1 MGKLIKWLKWLD
13 DNLVK
18 ILVAGFIFL
27 IPLYPKFPLKFIDY
41 TYISIRL
48 EDVYVALIALVFLVQ
63 LIRKKVQLNQRFLL
77 TIVLFWVAVMI
88 SFLWGAY
95 IQKTVI
101 YKHLG
106 FLHSLRRIEYSL
118 IFFLITSTSKSRKDF
133 IFYLTCLILTLVM
146 VCLYGIGQKFFGF
159 PAVQTMN
166 PEFAKGHILF
176 LTPEAR
182 VSSTFAGHYDL
193 AAYLVFFLPISLG
206 VYLWR
211 RKLAFFLIF
220 VLALFTL
227 TLTASRSSSLAY
239 LISICAF
246 LIYLRKFKLLLFV
259 VILSV
264 GLSFTTSNLSSRWA
278 QALRVKQI
286 YVNEKTG
293 QVVIPQK
300 MTTKEL
306 PAGNLYME
314 IDKATEKTSAQ
325 TEKLLRDKI
334 IEDLRDEAKKS
345 GKTLTASQ
353 EAEMAA
359 TISAGLKPVSTVVS
373 DISFATRIQVEWPR
387 AINAFLKNPLLGSG
401 PSSITEATDG
411 DFFRWLG
418 EMGLLGTL
426 IFVFF
431 LFSMVKFIYLKI
443 NHFSLT
449 EKYLYIGFIF
459 GLFGLLL
466 NAVYIDVFEASKAA
480 YTFWTVSG
488 IIVGSLLISKNRHS
502 SQLTKNE

>member
-1 MGKLIKWLKWLD
+1 MAKLIKWLSWLD
-13 DNLVK
+13 NNLVK
-18 ILVAGFIFL
+18 ILTVGFIFL

-48 EDVYVALIALVFLVQ
+48 EDIYVALMTLIFVIQ
-63 LIRKKVQLNQRFLL
+63 LLRKKVSLNKQFLTL
-77 TIVLFWVAVMI
+77 ILLFWLATML

-106 FLHSLRRIEYSL
+106 FLHSLRRIEYSV
-118 IFFLITSTSKSRKDF
+118 IFFIITSTIKSKKDF
-133 IFYLTCLILTLVM
+133 LFYVISIMTALIT
-146 VCLYGIGQKFFGF
+146 VCLYGIGQKFFGL

-206 VYLWR
+206 IYLWK
-211 RKLAFFLIF
+211 RKIAYFLIF

-239 LISICAF
+239 LLSICSF
-246 LIYLRKFKLLLFV
+246 LIYLRKFKMLLFV
-259 VILSV
+259 ITLSI
-264 GLSFTTSNLSSRWA
+264 GLSFTTNNLSSRWA

-286 YVNEKTG
+286 YVNEQTG

-306 PAGNLYME
+306 PAGTLYME
-314 IDKATEKTSAQ
+314 IDKATEKTTEQ
-325 TEKLLRDKI
+325 TRKLLTEKI

-345 GKTLTASQ
+345 GNTLTASE
-353 EAEMAA
+353 EAQMAA

-387 AINAFLKNPLLGSG
+387 AIKAFLKNPILGSG

-411 DFFRWLG
+411 DYFRWLG
-418 EMGLLGTL
+418 EVGLIGTS
-426 IFVFF
+426 IF
-431 LFSMVKFIYLKI
+431 LFLLFSIVKLIRQKI
-443 NHFSLT
+443 NTFTLS
-449 EKYLYIGFIF
+449 EKYIYFGFIF

-466 NAVYIDVFEASKAA
+466 NAVYIDVFEASKVA

-488 IIVGSLLISKNRHS
+488 IIVGSLRGAK
-502 SQLTKNE
+502 

>member
-1 MGKLIKWLKWLD
+1 MEKLIKWLRWVD
-13 DNLVK
+13 NNLVK
-18 ILVAGFIFL
+18 LLAAAFIFL

-48 EDVYVALIALVFLVQ
+48 EDVFVALISFVFIVQ
-63 LIRKKVQLNQRFLL
+63 LFRKKVDLNKQFLIL
-77 TIVLFWVAVMI
+77 IVSFWAAVML
-88 SFLWGAY
+88 SFLWGAFV
-95 IQKTVI
+95 QKTVI

-106 FLHSLRRIEYSL
+106 FLHALRRIEYSL
-118 IFFLITSTSKSRKDF
+118 IFFIITSTIKSRKDF
-133 IFYLTCLILTLVM
+133 LFYFWSAILTLII
-146 VCLYGIGQKFFGF
+146 VCLYGIGQKFFGL

-206 VYLWR
+206 IYLWK
-211 RKLAFFLIF
+211 RKFIYFLIF

-239 LISICAF
+239 LLSICAF
-246 LIYLRKFKLLLFV
+246 LIYLRKFKLLIFV
-259 VILSV
+259 VTLSV
-264 GLSFTTSNLSSRWA
+264 GLSFTTNNLSSRWA

-286 YVNEKTG
+286 YVNEQTG
-293 QVVIPQK
+293 QIVIPQK
-300 MTTKEL
+300 MSTDEL
-306 PAGNLYME
+306 PAGSFYME
-314 IDKATEKTSAQ
+314 IDKATEKTSVKTQ
-325 TEKLLRDKI
+325 NLLNERILADI
-334 IEDLRDEAKKS
+334 RDEAKKS
-345 GKTLTASQ
+345 GTTLTASEESQ
-353 EAEMAA
+353 MVA
-359 TISAGLKPVSTVVS
+359 TISAGLKPVSTVIS

-387 AINAFLKNPLLGSG
+387 AIKAFLKNPVLGSG

-411 DFFRWLG
+411 DYFRWLG

-426 IFVFF
+426 IFFYF
-431 LFSMVKFIYLKI
+431 LFSIIKFIWQKI
-443 NHFSLT
+443 KILPQV
-449 EKYLYIGFIF
+449 EKYLYFGFIF

-488 IIVGSLLISKNRHS
+488 IIVGSLSIDNSGITDS
-502 SQLTKNE
+502 

>member
-1 MGKLIKWLKWLD
+1 MAKLIKWLSWLD
-13 DNLVK
+13 NNLVK
-18 ILVAGFIFL
+18 ILTVGFIFL

-48 EDVYVALIALVFLVQ
+48 EDIYVALMTLIFVIQ
-63 LIRKKVQLNQRFLL
+63 LLRKKVSLNKQFLTL
-77 TIVLFWVAVMI
+77 ILLFWLATML

-106 FLHSLRRIEYSL
+106 FLHSLRRIEYSVV
-118 IFFLITSTSKSRKDF
+118 FFIITSTIKSKKDF
-133 IFYLTCLILTLVM
+133 LFYVISIMTALIT
-146 VCLYGIGQKFFGF
+146 VCLYGIGQKFFGL

-166 PEFAKGHILF
+166 PEFAKGHILY

-206 VYLWR
+206 IYLWK
-211 RKLAFFLIF
+211 RKIAYFLIF

-239 LISICAF
+239 LLSICSF
-246 LIYLRKFKLLLFV
+246 LIYLRKFKMLLFV
-259 VILSV
+259 ITLSI
-264 GLSFTTSNLSSRWA
+264 GLSFTTNNLSSRWA

-286 YVNEKTG
+286 YVNEQTG

-306 PAGNLYME
+306 PAGTLYME
-314 IDKATEKTSAQ
+314 IDKATEKTTEQ
-325 TEKLLRDKI
+325 TRKLLTEKI

-345 GKTLTASQ
+345 GNTLTASE
-353 EAEMAA
+353 EAQMAA

-387 AINAFLKNPLLGSG
+387 AIKAFLKNPILGSG

-411 DFFRWLG
+411 DYFRWLG
-418 EMGLLGTL
+418 EVGLIGTS
-426 IFVFF
+426 IF
-431 LFSMVKFIYLKI
+431 LFLLFSIVKLIRQKI
-443 NHFSLT
+443 NTFTLS
-449 EKYLYIGFIF
+449 EKYIYFGFIF

-466 NAVYIDVFEASKAA
+466 NAVYIDVFEASKVA

-488 IIVGSLLISKNRHS
+488 IIVGSLRGAK
-502 SQLTKNE
+502 

>member
-1 MGKLIKWLKWLD
+1 MEKLGTWLKWLKWID

-18 ILVAGFIFL
+18 ILAAGFIFL

-48 EDVYVALIALVFLVQ
+48 EDIYVAFLSLMFAVQLLRKKIQLNKQFLV
-63 LIRKKVQLNQRFLL
+63 LILS
-77 TIVLFWVAVMI
+77 FWTAVML
-88 SFLWGAY
+88 SFLWGAF

-106 FLHSLRRIEYSL
+106 FLHALRRVEYSL
-118 IFFLITSTSKSRKDF
+118 IFFIITSTIKSKKDF
-133 IFYLTCLILTLVM
+133 LFYFICAFITLIT
-146 VCLYGIGQKFFGF
+146 VCLYGIGQKFFGL

-166 PEFAKGHILF
+166 PEFAKGHLLY

-193 AAYLVFFLPISLG
+193 AAYLVFFLPISLA
-206 VYLWR
+206 VYLWQK
-211 RKLAFFLIF
+211 KLLYFVIF
-220 VLALFTL
+220 TLTLFTL

-239 LISICAF
+239 LLSISAF
-246 LIYLRKFKLLLFV
+246 LFYLKKFKMLFFV
-259 VILSV
+259 VALSV
-264 GLSFTTSNLSSRWA
+264 GLSFTTNNLSSRWA

-286 YVNEKTG
+286 YVNEQTG
-293 QVVIPQK
+293 QVIIPQK

-306 PAGNLYME
+306 PAGTLYME

-345 GKTLTASQ
+345 GKTLTASE
-353 EAEMAA
+353 EAQMAA

-387 AINAFLKNPLLGSG
+387 AIKAFLKNPILGSG
-401 PSSITEATDG
+401 PSSITESTDG
-411 DFFRWLG
+411 DYFRWLG
-418 EMGLLGTL
+418 EMGLLGTS
-426 IFVFF
+426 IF
-431 LFSMVKFIYLKI
+431 LFFIFSIVIFIRQKTKT
-443 NHFSLT
+443 FSLI
-449 EKYLYIGFIF
+449 EKYLYYGF
-459 GLFGLLL
+459 LFGLVGLFI
-466 NAVYIDVFEASKAA
+466 NAVYIDVFEASKVA
-480 YTFWTVSG
+480 YTFWLMSG
-488 IIVGSLLISKNRHS
+488 IIIGSLTLKNATREI
-502 SQLTKNE
+502 L